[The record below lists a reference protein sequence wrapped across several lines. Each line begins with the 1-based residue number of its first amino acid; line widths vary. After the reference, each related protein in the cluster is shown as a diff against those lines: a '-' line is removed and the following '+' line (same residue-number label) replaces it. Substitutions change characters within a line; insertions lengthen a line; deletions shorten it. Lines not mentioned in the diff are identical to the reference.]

1 MEDEKII
8 EVKDLYLSYNQVNV
22 LENVQLTVYKGQ
34 FLAIIGPN
42 GGGKTTLLKIIL
54 GLIEPDSGEVKIKGL
69 DIKEGRK
76 LIGYVPQI
84 SDFDKQFPINVK
96 DVILMGRISDKQGFF
111 HSYSQKDINFVEGI
125 MKDLD
130 ILDFKD
136 RQIGRLSGGQLQRVL
151 IGRALAAEPEILLL
165 DEPTASLDAEA
176 RGNIYSILKE
186 INKDITILVVTHDI
200 TAISTHFDSVACLNR
215 NLHYHGDKNIT
226 REDLDQVYG
235 CPVELIAHGV
245 PHRVLAE
252 HDEGDHND

>member
-1 MEDEKII
+1 
-8 EVKDLYLSYNQVNV
+8 
-22 LENVQLTVYKGQ
+22 
-34 FLAIIGPN
+34 
-42 GGGKTTLLKIIL
+42 
-54 GLIEPDSGEVKIKGL
+54 VKIKGHS
-69 DIKEGRK
+69 IKEGRK
-76 LIGYVPQI
+76 LVGYVPQI
-84 SDFDKQFPINVK
+84 SDFDKNFPINVE
-96 DVILMGRISDKQGFF
+96 DVILMGRITDQKGLFF
-111 HSYSQKDINFVEGI
+111 NYSQEDKEFSKEI

-130 ILDFKD
+130 IYEIRD

>member
-1 MEDEKII
+1 MEESVI
-8 EVKDLYLSYNQVNV
+8 EIKNLNVFLNEVPILKDIELKVNR
-22 LENVQLTVYKGQ
+22 KQ

-42 GGGKTTLLKIIL
+42 GGGKTTLLKVIL
-54 GLIEPDSGEVKIKGL
+54 GLIEPDSGQVKIKGL

-111 HSYSQKDINFVEGI
+111 HSYSQEDINFVEGI

-130 ILDFKD
+130 ILDFKA

-165 DEPTASLDAEA
+165 DEPTASLDAES
-176 RGNIYSILKE
+176 RSNIYKILKD
-186 INKDITILVVTHDI
+186 INDEITIIVATHDLS
-200 TAISTHFDSVACLNR
+200 AISSYFDSVACLNK
-215 NLHYHGDKNIT
+215 NLHYHGDKNISQ
-226 REDLDQVYG
+226 DDVDQVYG
-235 CPVELIAHGV
+235 CPIELIAHGV
-245 PHRVLAE
+245 SHRVL
-252 HDEGDHND
+252 GDHSGDEQHD

>member
-1 MEDEKII
+1 MDEEKVI
-8 EVKDLYLSYNQVNV
+8 EVKNVYLTFNEVNV
-22 LENVQLTVYKGQ
+22 LENVNLTVFQGQ

-54 GLIEPDSGEVKIKGL
+54 GLINPDSGEVKIKGHS
-69 DIKEGRK
+69 IKEGRK
-76 LIGYVPQI
+76 LVGYVPQI
-84 SDFDKQFPINVK
+84 SDFDKNFPINVE
-96 DVILMGRISDKQGFF
+96 DVILMGRITDQKGLFF
-111 HSYSQKDINFVEGI
+111 NYSQEDKEFSKEI

-130 ILDFKD
+130 IYEIRD

>member
-1 MEDEKII
+1 MDEEKVI
-8 EVKDLYLSYNQVNV
+8 EVKNVYLTFNEVNV
-22 LENVQLTVYKGQ
+22 LENVNLTVFQGQ

-54 GLIEPDSGEVKIKGL
+54 GLIKPDSGEVKIKGHS
-69 DIKEGRK
+69 IKEGRK
-76 LIGYVPQI
+76 LVGYVPQI
-84 SDFDKQFPINVK
+84 SDFDKNFPINVE
-96 DVILMGRISDKQGFF
+96 DVILMGRITDQKGLFF
-111 HSYSQKDINFVEGI
+111 NYSQEDKEFSKEI

-130 ILDFKD
+130 IYEIRD

>member
-1 MEDEKII
+1 MEESVI
-8 EVKDLYLSYNQVNV
+8 EIKNLNVFLNEVPILKDIELKVNR
-22 LENVQLTVYKGQ
+22 KQ

-42 GGGKTTLLKIIL
+42 GGGKTTLLKVIL
-54 GLIEPDSGEVKIKGL
+54 GLIEPDSGQVKIK
-69 DIKEGRK
+69 ERRK
-76 LIGYVPQI
+76 LISYVPQI

>member
-1 MEDEKII
+1 MEESVIVIKNLNVFFNEVPILKDI
-8 EVKDLYLSYNQVNV
+8 ELKVNR
-22 LENVQLTVYKGQ
+22 KQ
-34 FLAIIGPN
+34 FLAIMGPN
-42 GGGKTTLLKIIL
+42 GGGKTTLLKVIL
-54 GLIEPDSGEVKIKGL
+54 GLIEPDSGKIEIAGRG
-69 DIKEGRK
+69 IQEGRG

-84 SDFDKQFPINVK
+84 SDFNKQFPINVK

-165 DEPTASLDAEA
+165 DEPTASLDAES